1 MSNESGVVVNGDFCL
16 FRSLYLPNLHI
27 QGHNYYIVLCSL
39 LGGAEN
45 VGVENAGVENS
56 APSSRGGKRGTR
68 WQGWKT
74 WEWKTWHQVAR
85 VENAGVDNFRGV
97 FGAESL
103 LNAANSATELTSLK
117 YIEHT
122 NFHALRRTKK
132 KFNEAVRLTN
142 QRGSFAF
149 SCRPSPFRLLRM
161 SVIFCLHP
169 PQIF

>member
-68 WQGWKT
+68 
-74 WEWKTWHQVAR
+74 
-85 VENAGVDNFRGV
+85 
-97 FGAESL
+97 
-103 LNAANSATELTSLK
+103 
-117 YIEHT
+117 
-122 NFHALRRTKK
+122 
-132 KFNEAVRLTN
+132 
-142 QRGSFAF
+142 
-149 SCRPSPFRLLRM
+149 
-161 SVIFCLHP
+161 
-169 PQIF
+169 